1 MQTTTSETHKDIF
14 PPAIVPC
21 KVQPMLPQIVVRR
34 AFGLYVDKVRAARAR
49 VARGSDA
56 QGQVSVVRHVVR
68 ELAEQRRAELS
79 KGIYER
85 KKRGKG
91 EGELRC
97 VCEPCCEN
105 RRNRRGCAVRSL
117 DERRDA
123 CVRGIAPHRACLVR
137 RALDFEMGMEEGAQ
151 GRGQSRG
158 GRWRCRRR
166 RRRSR
171 ARSL

>member
-91 EGELRC
+91 EGALRC
-97 VCEPCCEN
+97 VAFAN
-105 RRNRRGCAVRSL
+105 LVAKTGVTAA
-117 DERRDA
+117 DA
-123 CVRGIAPHRACLVR
+123 LFVAWTNGETHVSV
-137 RALDFEMGMEEGAQ
+137 E
-151 GRGQSRG
+151 
-158 GRWRCRRR
+158 
-166 RRRSR
+166 
-171 ARSL
+171 